1 MTPAEVVDAPEEMEP
16 YSASHIKG
24 FRSAIVNFYDT
35 LRFDDETDKQLND
48 ILMGYEKLINEL
60 KQKGLMKPGEGKRDM
75 KPRGYQLLAEKFMK
89 KFPGS
94 RPVAESWAL
103 GGFYGPI

>member
-1 MTPAEVVDAPEEMEP
+1 MTPAEVVDAPEESEP

-48 ILMGYEKLINEL
+48 M
-60 KQKGLMKPGEGKRDM
+60 R
-75 KPRGYQLLAEKFMK
+75 
-89 KFPGS
+89 S
-94 RPVAESWAL
+94 
-103 GGFYGPI
+103 